1 MARGAKSKQTVVN
14 ERMIVIGDRFV
25 VFQALF
31 HATRHYNLKQ
41 NPVKM
46 VSMIQFISNDTMVS
60 MLSGHCF
67 KLSDMQVMSEFLIA
81 LF

>member
-14 ERMIVIGDRFV
+14 ERIIVMGCRFV

-41 NPVKM
+41 NSVKM
-46 VSMIQFISNDTMVS
+46 VLMIQFISNDTMVS